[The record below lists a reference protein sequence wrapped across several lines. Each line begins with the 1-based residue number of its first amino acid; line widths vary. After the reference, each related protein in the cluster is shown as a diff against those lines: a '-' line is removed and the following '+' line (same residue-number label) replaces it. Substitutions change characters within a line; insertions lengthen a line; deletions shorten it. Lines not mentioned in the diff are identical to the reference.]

1 MFHDQRVV
9 QCGDGIGPS
18 TGRNNCQVFSF
29 HGFNMV
35 SYSFATEIFGICWNW
50 WHQDHQVTSSE
61 DITRSWNSLRPFG
74 HTDEHNHPAQIYR
87 EPSKRG
93 RFGTRIDTKLLKGG
107 NVAMSC
113 DVQNY
118 PKFKGMLRGVLWC
131 AMFENGPD
139 FNVRSQSIQPKS
151 RSHSTHSPSRIL
163 TLRVVIVKLAI
174 WFKNHLI
181 NFWLSELSL
190 LSFDAVRPYGPMCS
204 VFFFDSSTETYKHL
218 NCHCAYYA
226 TSQAVN
232 LSIPRWLVTH
242 FWVRDVAVLSQLC
255 SNERRCHR
263 RACPESVPCGWKKK
277 TLAND
282 VDRIRSIFVSK
293 IFQNLPKQ
301 VTPSVWA

>member
-1 MFHDQRVV
+1 MALAHRLEGTTARCSHLMVPILFRTVLLLKSLEYV
-9 QCGDGIGPS
+9 GIDGIRIIRWPVQKISPAVEILCVPLDTPTSTTTLRKSTESRQNEVVSGPES
-18 TGRNNCQVFSF
+18 
-29 HGFNMV
+29 
-35 SYSFATEIFGICWNW
+35 
-50 WHQDHQVTSSE
+50 
-61 DITRSWNSLRPFG
+61 TRSYWKAAMWRC
-74 HTDEHNHPAQIYR
+74 H
-87 EPSKRG
+87 
-93 RFGTRIDTKLLKGG
+93 
-107 NVAMSC
+107 AMSKIQG
-113 DVQNY
+113 DAQ
-118 PKFKGMLRGVLWC
+118 GLWC

-174 WFKNHLI
+174 WFKNHLT
-181 NFWLSELSL
+181 NVWLSELSI

-232 LSIPRWLVTH
+232 LSIPRWLVIH

-255 SNERRCHR
+255 SNERRCHK
-263 RACPESVPCGWKKK
+263 RACPESVPCGWTYWTKK
-277 TLAND
+277 TLANDVD

>member
-9 QCGDGIGPS
+9 QCGNGIGPS

-29 HGFNMV
+29 NGFNMV
-35 SYSFATEIFGICWNW
+35 SYSFVTEIFGICWNW

-74 HTDEHNHPAQIYR
+74 HTDEHNHPAQMYR

-113 DVQNY
+113 DVQNSRGCSGECY
-118 PKFKGMLRGVLWC
+118 DVLCLRMGQISMSGVKVYSWRVGHILPIALTDPHVESCHCEARNLVQESFNEFLTQWIKYIVFWCRETLW
-131 AMFENGPD
+131 
-139 FNVRSQSIQPKS
+139 
-151 RSHSTHSPSRIL
+151 
-163 TLRVVIVKLAI
+163 
-174 WFKNHLI
+174 
-181 NFWLSELSL
+181 
-190 LSFDAVRPYGPMCS
+190 PYGPMCS